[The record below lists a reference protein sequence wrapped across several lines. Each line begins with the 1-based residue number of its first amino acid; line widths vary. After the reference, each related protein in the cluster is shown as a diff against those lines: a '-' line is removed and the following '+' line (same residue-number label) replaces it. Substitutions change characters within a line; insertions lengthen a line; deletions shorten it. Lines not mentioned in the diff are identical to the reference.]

1 MASLQE
7 SLNSFKKQ
15 QEKCQST
22 PMSKSIAGSKTIVK
36 TATPANTSTELS
48 SPSFKFPNDTKR
60 LQSIN
65 NIRKSPIEAQIYRV
79 IDLLFKKRQSFT
91 AEQINE
97 ACYVDVKGNKA
108 VFQSLANNSKVNYDG
123 KRFSYKLK
131 YNVREKKE
139 LLSLIQTFAE
149 GISVADLKDAYPT
162 IVEDLQAL
170 KAGREI
176 WLLSNPDS
184 KEDIA
189 YSNDPQVPFKVDDE
203 LKHLFRGI
211 ELPHDILEIELDL
224 QKNGMKPATNA
235 ANRRVM
241 AQNGNICNKPK
252 QKKKKKVE
260 INKCTKLTNTH
271 LPELFRNLNG

>member
-15 QEKCQST
+15 QEKCQSA
-22 PMSKSIAGSKTIVK
+22 PKSKSIAGSKTIVK
-36 TATPANTSTELS
+36 TATPANTSTKLS

-60 LQSIN
+60 LQHIN
-65 NIRKSPIEAQIYRV
+65 YNIRKSPIEAQIYRV
-79 IDLLFKKRQSFT
+79 IDLLFKKRQSIT

-108 VFQSLANNSKVNYDG
+108 VFQSLANNPKVNYDG

-131 YNVREKKE
+131 YNVRDKKE
-139 LLSLIQTFAE
+139 LWSLIQTFAE
-149 GISVADLKDAYPT
+149 GISVADLKDAHPT

-170 KAGREI
+170 KAAREI
-176 WLLSNPDS
+176 WLLSNPNS

-189 YSNDPQVPFKVDDE
+189 YPNDPQLLFKVDDE
-203 LKHLFRGI
+203 LKQLFRAI
-211 ELPHDILEIELDL
+211 ELPHDMLEIELDL

-235 ANRRVM
+235 AKRRVM
-241 AQNGNICNKPK
+241 AQNCNICNKPK
-252 QKKKKKVE
+252 QKKKKAK
-260 INKCTKLTNTH
+260 ISK
-271 LPELFRNLNG
+271 